1 MVLAQTR
8 HVTPGGTKTL
18 ADKAVKEYSVY
29 KPYLVFFGIINEV
42 YQKVFKKVSV
52 NGDNSWSSAVADYI
66 RHNDKALIEACDR
79 VLAAYQDEMLPC
91 ESFSEF
97 CDVVGLLE
105 EIPDPDSYL
114 TDLFASLP

>member
-1 MVLAQTR
+1 M
-8 HVTPGGTKTL
+8 
-18 ADKAVKEYSVY
+18 
-29 KPYLVFFGIINEV
+29 
-42 YQKVFKKVSV
+42 

-97 CDVVGLLE
+97 CDVVGKFLE
-105 EIPDPDSYL
+105 QCLIRYL
-114 TDLFASLP
+114 QLHVLVLTIYR

>member
-1 MVLAQTR
+1 MLILQ
-8 HVTPGGTKTL
+8 
-18 ADKAVKEYSVY
+18 
-29 KPYLVFFGIINEV
+29 
-42 YQKVFKKVSV
+42 KVSV

-97 CDVVGLLE
+97 CDVVGKLLE
-105 EIPDPDSYL
+105 QCLIRYL
-114 TDLFASLP
+114 QLLVLTIYR

>member
-1 MVLAQTR
+1 M
-8 HVTPGGTKTL
+8 
-18 ADKAVKEYSVY
+18 
-29 KPYLVFFGIINEV
+29 
-42 YQKVFKKVSV
+42 

-97 CDVVGLLE
+97 CDVVGKLLE
-105 EIPDPDSYL
+105 QCLIRYL
-114 TDLFASLP
+114 QLIVLTIYRDW

>member
-1 MVLAQTR
+1 MILQ
-8 HVTPGGTKTL
+8 
-18 ADKAVKEYSVY
+18 
-29 KPYLVFFGIINEV
+29 
-42 YQKVFKKVSV
+42 KVSV

-97 CDVVGLLE
+97 CDVVGKLLE
-105 EIPDPDSYL
+105 QCLIRYL
-114 TDLFASLP
+114 QLLVLTIYR